1 MKKEQIIVH
10 SKRVEDRKE
19 EKKRGRNSSD
29 NGEEK
34 KLRNRDWL
42 EDVTRSETRDKSK
55 GLQIDKKEKFQGKEW
70 KEKGEK
76 GTTGKDT
83 NRKRKV
89 KKITINFLPTVAQT

>member
-42 EDVTRSETRDKSK
+42 EDVTRSETRDRSK
-55 GLQIDKKEKFQGKEW
+55 GL
-70 KEKGEK
+70 
-76 GTTGKDT
+76 
-83 NRKRKV
+83 
-89 KKITINFLPTVAQT
+89 